1 MKMTQ
6 AIQGFLFSLRADG
19 YSQSTIE
26 LYSYVLTM
34 LTGFLENPDVQTIQA
49 GDLTR
54 YFVYLRTEYTP
65 NRMNGS
71 IAPLS
76 GSSLQNHWKGIRTF
90 FRWATDELSLKQRP
104 DAKLKLPPNNPKVV
118 RPLEEEEVKALLEA
132 AEFTR
137 TAATNGRKPFKMHRK
152 TAFRDSALILVLL
165 DTGVRAGEA
174 GRLNIGD
181 VDLEAGEIL
190 ITPYGSSQ
198 RKTKSRV
205 LPIGRATRKAL
216 WRYLTNRP
224 DTDKDDP
231 LFLSENGRRLEHDA
245 IRHLLVGLGEKA
257 GVKNCHPHRLRH
269 TFAIEFLRNGGDVFT
284 LQMLLGHSSLKMV
297 QTYAKLAKIDA
308 KNIHR
313 KASPADKWRL

>member
-6 AIQGFLFSLRADG
+6 ATQGFLFTLRADG
-19 YSQSTIE
+19 YSQATID
-26 LYSYVLTM
+26 LYNYVLAT
-34 LTGFLENPDVQTIQA
+34 LAGFLNDPEVQAIQA

-54 YFVYLRTEYTP
+54 YFAYLRTEYIP
-65 NRMNGS
+65 NRKNGS
-71 IAPLS
+71 NAPLS
-76 GSSLQNHWKGIRTF
+76 GSTLQNHWKGIRTF
-90 FRWATDELSLKQRP
+90 LKWASDELSLRQRP
-104 DAKLKLPPNNPKVV
+104 DAKLKLPPNNPKIIQ
-118 RPLEEEEVKALLEA
+118 PLGEEEEKALLGA
-132 AEFTR
+132 AEYTR

-152 TAFRDSALILVLL
+152 TGFRDSALILVLL
-165 DTGVRAGEA
+165 DIGLRAGEA
-174 GRLNIGD
+174 GRLNVGD
-181 VDLEAGEIL
+181 VNLKGGEMYIS
-190 ITPYGSSQ
+190 PFGSSQ

-205 LPIGRATRKAL
+205 LPIGKATREAL
-216 WRYLTNRP
+216 WRYLANRP
-224 DTDKDDP
+224 GTEQVDP
-231 LFLSENGRRLEHDA
+231 LFLSENGQRLEQDA

-284 LQMLLGHSSLKMV
+284 LQMLLGHSSLEMV